1 MCVGENMARKR
12 IQDDIELTEGEKE
25 ILQEIIMTYKSI
37 KVMSRYTKW
46 IVLII
51 LLLALDFSRIMDA
64 LANIFTQKSN
74 IQL

>member
-1 MCVGENMARKR
+1 MARK
-12 IQDDIELTEGEKE
+12 QTELTEKEKE

-46 IVLII
+46 VIFII
-51 LLLALDFSRIMDA
+51 FLLALDFSRIMDA
-64 LANIFTQKSN
+64 LASIFTQKSN

>member
-1 MCVGENMARKR
+1 MCVGGNMARKKTK
-12 IQDDIELTEGEKE
+12 DDIELTEGEKE

-51 LLLALDFSRIMDA
+51 LLLALDFSRLIDA
-64 LANIFTQKSN
+64 VGNIFTQKPN
-74 IQL
+74 IRL

>member
-1 MCVGENMARKR
+1 MARK
-12 IQDDIELTEGEKE
+12 QTELTEKEKE

-46 IVLII
+46 VIFII
-51 LLLALDFSRIMDA
+51 FLLALDFSRIMDS
-64 LANIFTQKSN
+64 LASIFTQESN

>member
-1 MCVGENMARKR
+1 MARKKVEK
-12 IQDDIELTEGEKE
+12 QTELTEKEKE

-46 IVLII
+46 IIFII
-51 LLLALDFSRIMDA
+51 FLLVLDFSRIMDA
-64 LANIFTQKSN
+64 LASIFTQKSN

>member
-1 MCVGENMARKR
+1 MARKKT
-12 IQDDIELTEGEKE
+12 ELTEKEKE

-46 IVLII
+46 IIFII
-51 LLLALDFSRIMDA
+51 FLLALDFSRIMDA
-64 LANIFTQKSN
+64 LTSIFTQKSN